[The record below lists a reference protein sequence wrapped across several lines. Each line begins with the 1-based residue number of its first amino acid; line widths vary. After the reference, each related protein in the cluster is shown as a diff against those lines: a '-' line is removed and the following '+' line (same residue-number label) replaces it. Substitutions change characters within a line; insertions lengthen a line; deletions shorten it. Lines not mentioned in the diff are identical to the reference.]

1 MMKHTPTAV
10 PAIARALFTGIMCS
24 ALAAGSA
31 QQRTGDLPGRLGKY
45 VKQNVNLAPDEYKR
59 LLAGEAVTKLLPA
72 DASKE
77 VAIFGA
83 VWIDAPISAYTAAVR
98 NIEGLEKGPNFL
110 VTKKIS
116 NPPRLED
123 FARLTL
129 PREDIDDLKTCRVE
143 DCELKLGEDAIERIR
158 ADVEWTKPLPQVTV
172 QVETLVRNMALE
184 YVTRYEKAGNEAL
197 AEYRDTKRPTFV
209 AQEFKTMIDRM
220 PVLTEYLP
228 QLKTYLLAYPK
239 ASLPGAESFLYWQS
253 AKFGLKPT
261 IRINHVVIVEQPD
274 IATVATKMLY
284 ANHYF
289 WTAIEL
295 RVLVTD
301 PARGKGFWF
310 ASVSQSR
317 SDGLDGFTGSII
329 RGKVRS
335 EAQNGMK
342 AALEAAKASLE
353 RGTPQGTPGR

>member
-1 MMKHTPTAV
+1 MEMTRHTPAPV
-10 PAIARALFTGIMCS
+10 PAIARALCVGVMCS
-24 ALAAGSA
+24 ALVVSRA
-31 QQRTGDLPGRLGKY
+31 QETQGLPGRLGEY
-45 VKQNVNLAPDEYKR
+45 VKQHVKLVPDDYKR
-59 LLAGEAVTKLLPA
+59 LMDGEAVTKLLPS

-77 VAIFGA
+77 VAIFGV
-83 VWIDAPISAYTAAVR
+83 VWIDAPISAYIAAVR
-98 NIEGLEKGPNFL
+98 NIEQFEKGPNFL

-129 PREDIDDLKTCRVE
+129 PREDVEDLKTCRVE
-143 DCELKLGEDAIERIR
+143 DCELKLGEDAIQRMR
-158 ADVEWTKPLPQVTV
+158 KDVDWTKPLPQVTG
-172 QVETLVRNMALE
+172 QVETLVRTMALE

-197 AEYRDTKRPTFV
+197 AAYRDTKRPTFV
-209 AQEFKTMIDRM
+209 AQEFKAMIDRM
-220 PVLTEYLP
+220 PVLIEYLP
-228 QLKTYLLAYPK
+228 QLKLYLLAYPK
-239 ASLPGAESFLYWQS
+239 ASLPGAESFLYWQA

-261 IRINHVVIVEQPD
+261 IRINHVVIIEQPD
-274 IATVATKMLY
+274 NATVATKMLY

-295 RVLVTD
+295 RVLVSD

-342 AALEAAKASLE
+342 AALEAAKRRWSEARS
-353 RGTPQGTPGR
+353 GQADK

>member
-1 MMKHTPTAV
+1 MKPIPTAT
-10 PAIARALFTGIMCS
+10 PAIACATFVCVMCS
-24 ALAAGSA
+24 ALAVSRA
-31 QQRTGDLPGRLGKY
+31 QETPGLPGRLGEY
-45 VKQNVNLAPDEYKR
+45 VKRHVKLAPDDYKR
-59 LLAGEAVTKLLPA
+59 LMAGEAVTKLLPS

-83 VWIDAPISAYTAAVR
+83 VWIDAPISAYLAVVR
-98 NIEGLEKGPNFL
+98 NIEQFEKGPNFL
-110 VTKKIS
+110 ITKQIS

-129 PREDIDDLKTCRVE
+129 AREDVEDLKTCRVE
-143 DCELKLGEDAIERIR
+143 DCELKLGQDAIQRIR
-158 ADVEWTKPLPQVTV
+158 KDVDWTKPQPQVTG
-172 QVETLVRNMALE
+172 QVETLFRNMALE
-184 YVTRYEKAGNEAL
+184 YVTHYEKAGNEAL
-197 AEYRDTKRPTFV
+197 AAYRDTKRPTFV
-209 AQEFKTMIDRM
+209 AQEFKAMIDRM
-220 PVLTEYLP
+220 PVLTDYLP
-228 QLKTYLLAYPK
+228 QLKSYLLEYPK
-239 ASLPGAESFLYWQS
+239 VSLPGAESFLYWQS

-261 IRINHVVIVEQPD
+261 TRINHVVIVEQPD
-274 IATVATKMLY
+274 NATVATKMLY

-295 RVLVTD
+295 RALVAD

-342 AALEAAKASLE
+342 AALEAAKRRWSEARSGH
-353 RGTPQGTPGR
+353 RSR

>member
-1 MMKHTPTAV
+1 MNSTSTVVATV
-10 PAIARALFTGIMCS
+10 ASVIVVGLLCS
-24 ALAAGSA
+24 TLRVSGG
-31 QQRTGDLPGRLGKY
+31 QQAPGDLPGRLGQY
-45 VKQNVNLAPDEYKR
+45 VKQSVNLAPDEYKR

-83 VWIDAPISAYTAAVR
+83 VWIDAPISAYIAAVR
-98 NIEGLEKGPNFL
+98 NIEQLEKGPRFL
-110 VTKKIS
+110 VTKRIS
-116 NPPRLED
+116 DPPRLED

-129 PREDIDDLKTCRVE
+129 PREDVEDLKTCRVE
-143 DCELKLGEDAIERIR
+143 QCELKLGEEALQRIR
-158 ADVEWTKPLPQVTV
+158 KEVDWTKPLPQATA
-172 QVETLVRNMALE
+172 QVETLLRSMALE

-197 AEYRDTKRPTFV
+197 AAYRDTKRPTFV
-209 AQEFKTMIDRM
+209 AQEFKTMIEQM

-228 QLKTYLLAYPK
+228 RLKTYLLEYPK

-253 AKFGLKPT
+253 TKFGLKPT

-274 IATVATKMLY
+274 SGAVTTKMLY

-295 RVLVTD
+295 RVLVSD

-310 ASVSQSR
+310 ANVSQSR
-317 SDGLDGFTGSII
+317 SDGFDGFTGSII
-329 RGKVRS
+329 RGKAQG
-335 EAQNGMK
+335 EAQDGMK

-353 RGTPQGTPGR
+353 RGRPQGTSGR

>member
-10 PAIARALFTGIMCS
+10 PAIAALFAGFMCS
-24 ALAAGSA
+24 VLAGTRP
-31 QQRTGDLPGRLGKY
+31 QQATAHLPGRLGEY
-45 VKQNVNLAPDEYKR
+45 VEQRVSLAPDEYKR
-59 LLAGEAVTKLLPA
+59 LLAGEAVTQLLPA

-83 VWIDAPISAYTAAVR
+83 VWIDAPITAYTAAVR
-98 NIEGLEKGPNFL
+98 NIEELEKGPNFL

-123 FARLTL
+123 FSRLTL
-129 PREDIDDLKTCRVE
+129 PREDVEDLKTCRVE
-143 DCELKLGEDAIERIR
+143 DCELKLGEDAIQQVRK
-158 ADVEWTKPLPQVTV
+158 DVDWAKPLPQVTV
-172 QVETLVRNMALE
+172 QVETLFRNMALE
-184 YVTRYEKAGNEAL
+184 YVTRYEKSGSEAL
-197 AEYRDTKRPTFV
+197 AAYRDTKRPTFV

-239 ASLPGAESFLYWQS
+239 ASLPGVESFLYWQS

-274 IATVATKMLY
+274 NATVATKMLY

-295 RVLVTD
+295 RVLVSD
-301 PARGKGFWF
+301 PVRGKGFWF

-329 RGKVRS
+329 RGKVRG

-353 RGTPQGTPGR
+353 RGTPHGTSGR